1 MINNPAQNIHT
12 DYATDDVFRPKDANS
27 IVDCVP
33 YDYVITDKML
43 EAYYEEH
50 VVTDPSMFPV
60 DVAELFGVHYP
71 ETTVD
76 SMGIERKSKIS
87 VMIAAHTTYNNRFD
101 FQTGFPPFFSASS
114 DPDQELHVYSR
125 APWTLCRGFHHAA
138 VFIHSHGET
147 SCVSLDCANDILS
160 GQTPMFVGSYRTDMA
175 STPLVWGNSAKFTF
189 ECLIAGDPITKTSNP
204 YAIIE
209 QRAWLS
215 NAIGGDSSVVS
226 GHMYL
231 VDTKTPDWYRDRIG
245 KNLTLSKDDTTI
257 DLVEMPTALHPLDIS
272 GAVSLDWYTW
282 DIVPHASQ
290 QTATA
295 NTNTVLYIDSD
306 SLREGV
312 VYEVGLH
319 IMNHQ
324 VEGSDRH
331 ITVDNG
337 VLVPPSRVD
346 SVSSPEYKI
355 AFYQVVQGTAVP
367 QYVYEWSAGSM
378 QYATNYAIE
387 IRKHW
392 NIPDTVSS
400 TATATLAEIAWGRAL
415 FTKLGGKIVILKY
428 SP

>member
-12 DYATDDVFRPKDANS
+12 DYATDDVFKPQDANALVQS
-27 IVDCVP
+27 VP
-33 YDYVITDKML
+33 YDYIITDEML

-50 VVTDPSMFPV
+50 GVTDPSMFPV

-76 SMGIERKSKIS
+76 SVGIERKSKIS
-87 VMIAAHTTYNNRFD
+87 VMIAAHTTYDNRFD
-101 FQTGFPPFFSASS
+101 FQTGFPPFFSASFN
-114 DPDQELHVYSR
+114 PDQELHVYSR

-147 SCVSLDCANDILS
+147 SCVALDCANDILS
-160 GQTPMFVGSYRTDMA
+160 GQMPMSVGSYRTDMA

-209 QRAWLS
+209 KRAWLS
-215 NAIGGDSSVVS
+215 NATGGDSGVVS
-226 GHMYL
+226 DRMYL
-231 VDTKTPDWYRDRIG
+231 VDTKTPDWYNDRIG
-245 KNLTLSKDDTTI
+245 KSLTLTKNNFTTNLTT
-257 DLVEMPTALHPLDIS
+257 MPTALQPLDIS

-282 DIVPHASQ
+282 DIVPNASGH
-290 QTATA
+290 TATA
-295 NTNTVLYIDSD
+295 NTNTGLYIDSD
-306 SLREGV
+306 SVREGV

-319 IMNHQ
+319 IMNHH
-324 VEGSDRH
+324 VEGSDRR

-337 VLVPPSRVD
+337 ILVPPSRVSSVD
-346 SVSSPEYKI
+346 SPSYKI

-367 QYVYEWSAGSM
+367 QYVYEWSVDTS
-378 QYATNYAIE
+378 QYTTNYAIE

-400 TATATLAEIAWGRAL
+400 TDVVTLAEIAWGRAL
-415 FTKLGGKIVILKY
+415 FTKIGSKIVILKY